1 VQNKGGTRVAW
12 HADCESTPAMNSAT
26 APRESA
32 REAGLRYVTDSRPG
46 IRRVRSGRGF
56 RYLQPDGSPVDR
68 EHRDWIKRLAIPP
81 AWQDVWICT
90 DRRGHL
96 QATGRDARGRKQYR
110 YHPDWRAKRDEVKY
124 DRLLDFAQSLPRI
137 RRRVRRDLAVTGLPR
152 EKVVAA
158 AVRLLETTLLRV
170 GNAEYAREN
179 KSFGLT
185 TLRNRHVRVGT
196 SRVRIRFVGK
206 AGKVAEV
213 TLEDRRLARIIGRL
227 QDLPGQELFQY
238 VGDDGEIHA
247 IGSEDVNA
255 YLQEVS
261 GADFTAKDF
270 RTWAGSVR
278 AAAVLRREE
287 VPSGKARARKNVV
300 QAIKAVSEELGNTP
314 AVSRSAYVH
323 PEIIDAYLD
332 GDLQRPP
339 TSRSRTASTELQAL
353 RAREAE
359 LVTLLRRRRRG
370 RQAASASKRSSARR

>member
-1 VQNKGGTRVAW
+1 
-12 HADCESTPAMNSAT
+12 MNSAT

-32 REAGLRYVTDSRPG
+32 RDAGLRYVTDSRPG
-46 IRRVRSGRGF
+46 IRRIRSGRGF
-56 RYLQPDGSPVDR
+56 RYVRPDGSSVDR
-68 EHRDWIKRLAIPP
+68 DHAAWIKRLAIPP
-81 AWQDVWICT
+81 AWQDVWICP

-96 QATGRDARGRKQYR
+96 QATGHDARGRKQYR
-110 YHPDWRAKRDEVKY
+110 YHPDWRAQRDEVKY
-124 DRLLDFAQSLPRI
+124 DRLLDFASALPRI
-137 RRRVRRDLAVTGLPR
+137 RRRVRRDLALTGLPR
-152 EKVVAA
+152 EKVLAA
-158 AVRLLETTLLRV
+158 VVRLLETTLLRV

-179 KSFGLT
+179 NSFGLT
-185 TLRNRHVRVGT
+185 TLRNRHVKVGT
-196 SRVRIRFVGK
+196 SKVQLRFVGK

-213 TLEDRRLARIIGRL
+213 TLEDRLLARIVGRL

-238 VGDDGEIHA
+238 IGEDGDSHA

-255 YLQEVS
+255 YLQEAS

-287 VPSGKARARKNVV
+287 APSGEALARKSVV
-300 QAIKAVSEELGNTP
+300 RAIKAVSEELGNTP

-323 PEIIDAYLD
+323 PAIIDAYME
-332 GDLQRPP
+332 GDLQPP
-339 TSRSRTASTELQAL
+339 SAKARGASTELQSL

>member
-1 VQNKGGTRVAW
+1 
-12 HADCESTPAMNSAT
+12 MNSAT
-26 APRESA
+26 PPRDSA
-32 REAGLRYVTDSRPG
+32 RDAGLRYMTDARPG

-56 RYLQPDGSPVDR
+56 RYLRPDGSPVA
-68 EHRDWIKRLAIPP
+68 RDHATWIRSLAIPP
-81 AWQDVWICT
+81 AWEQVWICT
-90 DRRGHL
+90 DQRGHL

-110 YHPDWRAKRDEVKY
+110 YHPDWRAQRDEVKY
-124 DRLLDFAQSLPRI
+124 DRLLDFAKALPRV
-137 RRRVRRDLAVTGLPR
+137 RRRVRRDLALTGLPR
-152 EKVVAA
+152 EKVLAA

-185 TLRNRHVRVGT
+185 TLRNRHVKVG
-196 SRVRIRFVGK
+196 SSKVQLRFVGK

-238 VGDDGEIHA
+238 VGEDGDSHA

-255 YLQEVS
+255 YLQEAS
-261 GADFTAKDF
+261 GTDFTAKDF

-278 AAAVLRREE
+278 AAAVLRLEDP
-287 VPSGKARARKNVV
+287 PSGEARAKKNVV
-300 QAIKAVSEELGNTP
+300 RAIKAVSEELGNTP

-323 PEIIDAYLD
+323 PEIIDAYLE
-332 GDLQRPP
+332 GDLVRPSSSKARAA
-339 TSRSRTASTELQAL
+339 TSTELQSL

-359 LVTLLRRRRRG
+359 LVTLLRRRRRRG

>member
-1 VQNKGGTRVAW
+1 
-12 HADCESTPAMNSAT
+12 MNSAT

-32 REAGLRYVTDSRPG
+32 RAAGLRYVTDARPG
-46 IRRVRSGRGF
+46 IRRIRSGRGF
-56 RYLQPDGSPVDR
+56 RYVRPDGSQVDR
-68 EHRDWIKRLAIPP
+68 DHVAWIRRLAIPP

-90 DRRGHL
+90 DERGHL

-124 DRLLDFAQSLPRI
+124 DRLLDFARALPRI
-137 RRRVRRDLAVTGLPR
+137 RRRVRRDLALPGLSR
-152 EKVVAA
+152 EKVLAA

-185 TLRNRHVRVGT
+185 TLRNRHVRIG
-196 SRVRIRFVGK
+196 SAKIRLRFVGK
-206 AGKVAEV
+206 AGKVTEV

-238 VGDDGEIHA
+238 VSEDGDSHA

-287 VPSGKARARKNVV
+287 PPSDDALARKNVV
-300 QAIKAVSEELGNTP
+300 LAIKAVSEELGNTP

-323 PEIIDAYLD
+323 PEIIDAYLE
-332 GDLQRPP
+332 GDLLRPP
-339 TSRSRTASTELQAL
+339 SSKARGSPSTELQSL
-353 RAREAE
+353 RASEAE
-359 LVTLLRRRRRG
+359 LVTLLRRRRRRG

>member
-1 VQNKGGTRVAW
+1 
-12 HADCESTPAMNSAT
+12 MNSAN
-26 APRESA
+26 APQESA
-32 REAGLRYVTDSRPG
+32 RDAGLRYITDSRPG
-46 IRRVRSGRGF
+46 IRRIRSGQGF
-56 RYLQPDGSPVDR
+56 RYVSPDGSPV
-68 EHRDWIKRLAIPP
+68 ERDHAAWIKRLAIPP
-81 AWQDVWICT
+81 AWQDVWISP

-124 DRLLDFAQSLPRI
+124 DRLLDFARSLPRI
-137 RRRVRRDLAVTGLPR
+137 RRRVRHDLALTGLPR

-185 TLRNRHVRVGT
+185 TLRNRHVRVGA
-196 SRVRIRFVGK
+196 SKVRLRFVGK
-206 AGKVAEV
+206 GGKVTEV
-213 TLEDRRLARIIGRL
+213 TLEDRRLARIVGRL

-238 VGDDGEIHA
+238 VGDDGKTHA
-247 IGSEDVNA
+247 IGSEDVNS
-255 YLQEVS
+255 YLQSVS

-278 AAAVLRREE
+278 AAAVLRRED
-287 VPSGKARARKNVV
+287 PPNGKAAGRKNVAR
-300 QAIKAVSEELGNTP
+300 AIKAVSEELGNTP

-323 PEIIDAYLD
+323 PEIIDAYLE
-332 GDLQRPP
+332 GDLVRPA
-339 TSRSRTASTELQAL
+339 TSKGRGASTELQAL

-359 LVTLLRRRRRG
+359 LVTLLRRRRRRG
-370 RQAASASKRSSARR
+370 SHAASASKRSRARR